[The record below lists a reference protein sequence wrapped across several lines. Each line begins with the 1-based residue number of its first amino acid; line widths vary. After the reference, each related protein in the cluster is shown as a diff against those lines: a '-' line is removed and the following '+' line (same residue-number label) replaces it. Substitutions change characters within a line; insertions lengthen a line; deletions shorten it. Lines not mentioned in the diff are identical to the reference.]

1 MTRLFND
8 PAAFADEALEG
19 FAAAHRRWVRPVT
32 GGVVRAAATPAGQ
45 VAVVVGGG
53 S

>member
-19 FAAAHRRWVRPVT
+19 FTAAHRRWVDRKS
-32 GGVVRAAATPAGQ
+32 VV
-45 VAVVVGGG
+45 
-53 S
+53 